1 MKTLD
6 TFIRE
11 AKEKTAV
18 FSFGRFNPPT
28 TGHAKLVDV
37 LSRIAKK
44 VGGDPILFTSHSNDK
59 KKNPLPHKIKI
70 NFLRKFFKKKVGVPD
85 IAARTVFD
93 ICNALQQQGYTN
105 VVMVVGSDRVKEFE
119 LLIKKY
125 NKVKGRHGFYDFK
138 SIEVVSAGN
147 RDASATDVSGMSA
160 SKMRDAAERYAF
172 DEFKQ
177 VVPNKQFADLL
188 YKAVRKGM
196 GINEEAH
203 LPHYMQEDLIQEGVY
218 DPGIF
223 KAVFLMGG
231 PGSGKSTVVK
241 QLSLTALG
249 LKTVNTDK
257 AFETGLKKAGQTLDL
272 TQVPGSIRDPIR
284 KGAKRRTGKA
294 MDMYLNGR
302 LGLVF
307 DTTSADSSK
316 VKSYMRRLELL
327 GYESKMIYVSASL
340 DNALKRNSKRARVLP
355 DEVVKSDWERSQK
368 NLNTMKKIFKKDLYT
383 ITNDDDLKSL
393 QGKTNKL
400 YSKLLT
406 WSTSFPGNKQAT
418 LWKQRQLLQ
427 KKNPKYPAF
436 RADIKEENHK

>member
-37 LSRIAKK
+37 LNRIAKK
-44 VGGDPILFTSHSNDK
+44 VSGDPILFTSHSNDK
-59 KKNPLPHKIKI
+59 KKNPLPHKTKI

-93 ICNALQQQGYTN
+93 ICNALQNQGYTN

-119 LLIKKY
+119 LLLKKY

-160 SKMRDAAERYAF
+160 SKMRDAAERGAF

-177 VVPNKQFADLL
+177 GVPNKQFSDLL

-203 LPHYMQEDLIQEGVY
+203 LPDYMQEDLIQEGVY

-231 PGSGKSTVVK
+231 PGSGKSTVVN
-241 QLSLTALG
+241 QLSFKALG
-249 LKTVNTDK
+249 LKIVNTDK
-257 AFETGLKKAGQTLDL
+257 SFETGLKKAGQTLDL
-272 TQVPGSIRDPIR
+272 KTVPADIRDPIR
-284 KGAKRRTGKA
+284 KRAKRQTTRL
-294 MDMYLNGR
+294 MDRYIDGR

-307 DTTSADSSK
+307 DTTSADATK
-316 VKSYMRRLELL
+316 IKFYKGMLDRL
-327 GYESKMIYVSASL
+327 GYESKMVYVSASL
-340 DNALKRNSKRARVLP
+340 DNAQKRNSNRARKLP
-355 DEVVKSDWERSQK
+355 PEIVKKDWDRSQK
-368 NLNTMKKIFKKDLYT
+368 NLEVMKKIFKKDFFQV
-383 ITNDDDLKSL
+383 TNDDDLSTL
-393 QGKTNKL
+393 QKKTNSL
-400 YSKLLT
+400 FSKLMT
-406 WSTSFPGNKQAT
+406 WSTSFPNNKPSS
-418 LWKQRQLLQ
+418 LWKQRQLLT
-427 KKNPKYPAF
+427 KKYK
-436 RADIKEENHK
+436 

>member
-37 LSRIAKK
+37 LNRLAKK

-59 KKNPLPHKIKI
+59 KKNPLPHKAKI

-93 ICNALQQQGYTN
+93 ICNALQEQGYTN

-119 LLIKKY
+119 LLLKKY

-160 SKMRDAAERYAF
+160 SKMRAAAEKG
-172 DEFKQ
+172 DIDSFKQ
-177 VVPNKQFADLL
+177 GVPSKRFGDLL

-196 GINEEAH
+196 GINEESH

-241 QLSLTALG
+241 KLSLNALG

-257 AFETGLKKAGQTLDL
+257 AFEIGLKKAGQTLDL
-272 TQVPGSIRDPIR
+272 ATVPADIRDPIR
-284 KGAKRRTGKA
+284 KHSKRITGKT
-294 MDMYLNGR
+294 MDLYLNGR

-307 DTTSADSSK
+307 DTTSADASK
-316 VKSYMRRLELL
+316 IKSYMKRLEIL

-340 DNALKRNSKRARVLP
+340 DNALKRNKARARVLP
-355 DEVVKSDWERSQK
+355 DEVVRNDWERSQK
-368 NLNTMKKIFKKDLYT
+368 NLSTMKGIFKRDLIT
-383 ITNDDDLKSL
+383 ITNDDDMKSL
-393 QGKTNKL
+393 EAKTTKM
-400 YSKLLT
+400 YGKLLT
-406 WSTSFPGNKQAT
+406 WTTSFPGNKHAT

-427 KKNPKYPAF
+427 KK
-436 RADIKEENHK
+436 R

>member
-37 LSRIAKK
+37 LNRLAKK

-59 KKNPLPHKIKI
+59 KKNPLPHKQKI

-93 ICNALQQQGYTN
+93 ICNALQEQGYTN

-119 LLIKKY
+119 LLLKKY

-160 SKMRDAAERYAF
+160 SKMRAAAEKG
-172 DEFKQ
+172 DIDSFKQ
-177 VVPNKQFADLL
+177 GVPSKRFGDLL

-196 GINEEAH
+196 GINEESH

-241 QLSLTALG
+241 KLSLNALG

-257 AFETGLKKAGQTLDL
+257 AFEIGLKKAGQTLDL
-272 TQVPGSIRDPIR
+272 ATVPADIRDPIR
-284 KGAKRRTGKA
+284 KHSKRITGKT
-294 MDMYLNGR
+294 MDLYLNAR

-307 DTTSADSSK
+307 DTTSADASK
-316 VKSYMRRLELL
+316 IKAYMKRLEIL

-340 DNALKRNSKRARVLP
+340 DNALKRNKARARVLP
-355 DEVVKSDWERSQK
+355 DEVVRNDWERSQK
-368 NLNTMKKIFKKDLYT
+368 NLSTMKGIFKKDLIT

-393 QGKTNKL
+393 EAKTTKM
-400 YSKLLT
+400 YGKLLT
-406 WSTSFPGNKQAT
+406 WTTSFPGNKHAT

-427 KKNPKYPAF
+427 KK
-436 RADIKEENHK
+436 R

>member
-37 LSRIAKK
+37 LNRIAKK

-59 KKNPLPHKIKI
+59 KKNPLPHKQKI

-93 ICNALQQQGYTN
+93 ICNALQEQGYTN

-119 LLIKKY
+119 LLLKKY

-160 SKMRDAAERYAF
+160 SKMRAAAEKG
-172 DEFKQ
+172 DIDSFKQ
-177 VVPNKQFADLL
+177 GVPSKRFGDLL

-196 GINEEAH
+196 GINEESH

-241 QLSLTALG
+241 KLSLNALG

-257 AFETGLKKAGQTLDL
+257 AFEIGLKKAGQTLDL
-272 TQVPGSIRDPIR
+272 ATVPADIRDPIR
-284 KGAKRRTGKA
+284 KHSKRITGKT
-294 MDMYLNGR
+294 MDLYLNGR

-307 DTTSADSSK
+307 DTTSADASK
-316 VKSYMRRLELL
+316 IKSYMKRLEIL

-340 DNALKRNSKRARVLP
+340 DNALKRNKARARVLP
-355 DEVVKSDWERSQK
+355 DEVVRNDWERSQK
-368 NLNTMKKIFKKDLYT
+368 NLSTMKGIFKRDLIT
-383 ITNDDDLKSL
+383 ITNDDDMKSL
-393 QGKTNKL
+393 EAKTTKM
-400 YSKLLT
+400 YGKLLT
-406 WSTSFPGNKQAT
+406 WTTSFPGNKHAT

-427 KKNPKYPAF
+427 KK
-436 RADIKEENHK
+436 R

>member
-1 MKTLD
+1 MKTFNK
-6 TFIRE
+6 FIRE

-59 KKNPLPHKIKI
+59 KKNPLPHKAKI

-119 LLIKKY
+119 LLLKKY

-160 SKMRDAAERYAF
+160 SKMRDAAERGAF
-172 DEFKQ
+172 DEFQ
-177 VVPNKQFADLL
+177 QGVPNKRFADLL

-203 LPHYMQEDLIQEGVY
+203 LPHYMQEDLIAEGVY

-231 PGSGKSTVVK
+231 PGSGKSTVVSK
-241 QLSLTALG
+241 LSLNALG
-249 LKTVNTDK
+249 LKTVNTDR
-257 AFETGLKKAGQTLDL
+257 AFEAGLKKAGQTLDL
-272 TQVPGSIRDPIR
+272 TTVPADVRDPIR
-284 KGAKRRTGKA
+284 KKAKRQTGKM
-294 MDMYLNGR
+294 MDLYLNGR

-307 DTTSADSSK
+307 DTTSSDSSK
-316 VKSYMRRLELL
+316 IKSYLKRLEHL

-340 DNALKRNSKRARVLP
+340 DNALKRNKSRARVLP

-368 NLNTMKKIFKKDLYT
+368 NLSLMKRIFKKDLYT
-383 ITNDDDLKSL
+383 ISNDDDLKSL
-393 QGKTNKL
+393 EGKTNKL
-400 YSKLLT
+400 YNKLLT
-406 WSTSFPGNKQAT
+406 WSTSFPGNEKAT
-418 LWKQRQLLQ
+418 LWKQRELLQ
-427 KKNPKYPAF
+427 KK
-436 RADIKEENHK
+436 HK